1 MCLFK
6 GIPLAVIVV
15 TAGFNA
21 VFKVSNFE
29 RINEVTLTLE
39 SPMTIKSRTP
49 DKGWMHCIRQE
60 NKKLTV
66 QIVSLKGLNWQQ
78 I

>member
-29 RINEVTLTLE
+29 RVNEVTLTLE
-39 SPMTIKSRTP
+39 SPVTVNGRTP
-49 DKGWMHCIRQE
+49 DKGWKHGIRLE
-60 NKKLTV
+60 NK
-66 QIVSLKGLNWQQ
+66 S
-78 I
+78 